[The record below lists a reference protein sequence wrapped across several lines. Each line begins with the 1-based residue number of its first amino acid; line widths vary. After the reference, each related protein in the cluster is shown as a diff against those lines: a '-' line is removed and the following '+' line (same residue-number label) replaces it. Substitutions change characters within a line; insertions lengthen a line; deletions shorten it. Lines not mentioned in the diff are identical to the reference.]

1 MVLQVNMALMHQNT
15 FIKDVCRKDN
25 QKRRKTIS
33 VTQATTADPHHST
46 QPAQYIG
53 MVHWNAETASFF
65 TSPLQLTRKQ
75 AALHRYQ
82 LS

>member
-1 MVLQVNMALMHQNT
+1 LTRPVTKHGHYMVLQVNMALMHQNT

-53 MVHWNAETASFF
+53 MV
-65 TSPLQLTRKQ
+65 PLEC
-75 AALHRYQ
+75 
-82 LS
+82 